1 MLPIRSVIVGCRL
14 AHSQPAHLSCALTS
28 IRFSLLCA
36 AVALSGCASLIKPN
50 LGPDPEVAKTYDQ
63 APTLQNAIAV
73 GTSMRERY
81 SAKVEDQIA
90 WERGIGIGLI
100 GAATI
105 GADLAM
111 RSVGK
116 SEILGLGL
124 AGAALYAS
132 SNWLFS
138 KPQQLIYAAGAGAV
152 QCALDTVL
160 PLQGPYQQ
168 QDVLQSKRD
177 QIARTVL
184 EVKRLKANVAP
195 GAPGAP
201 GQPPNSLVRADAMI
215 ARANVVL
222 TAADQALAVL
232 KGAAGTLRS
241 SLSAIQ
247 IQVTNAYITN
257 APSMEALVRSLETLI
272 PAAPPK
278 INTGSTAVASTV
290 GVMRSA
296 ENEGPLVVKTAEL
309 ENLITEVSLMIDA
322 INASPAPNTL
332 KQCNVDL
339 KQAGLSMKLTPS
351 ELSITPDSKGTV
363 TASAFV
369 SGNVLPYSSDWIGV
383 RPPSNQLDQKIGP
396 TPRTI
401 TVTASPAAKTGT
413 YQILILDEA
422 KAQETILQVTILG
435 ETASSPQKQAAPVSA
450 VDQRVKNL
458 QQDLIDLGY
467 GTVEV
472 KGKKVTVAADGRMGS
487 ITTEAMRQF
496 YINNG
501 RDDVQED
508 AIPRESK
515 RLFDDVE
522 NMIKDLKSRRTVET

>member
-184 EVKRLKANVAP
+184 EVKRLKANV
-195 GAPGAP
+195 APGAP